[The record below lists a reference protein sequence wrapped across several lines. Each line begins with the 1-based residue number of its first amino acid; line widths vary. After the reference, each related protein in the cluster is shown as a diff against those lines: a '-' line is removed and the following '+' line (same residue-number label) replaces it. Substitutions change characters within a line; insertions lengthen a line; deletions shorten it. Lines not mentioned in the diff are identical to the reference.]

1 MTGRPGCWTNT
12 VKIVNPNFNPAAVK
26 PAGPDQVARNRVL
39 TDFVTDLLKLIRFIA
54 TQTEPRESQEFCNR
68 LSRFGAD
75 AASENDPAQLDN
87 LRRTCLRASEDFFEY
102 WRRHLHER
110 DQEFRD
116 LIEILMTAVQT
127 INRDNQN
134 FNATLAQSNARL
146 NSYCDLSDI
155 RDLKL
160 RLREEV
166 TSLQNTIQEKQSL
179 DQTQAAEFD
188 RRISALQAR
197 LQVVEQQAATDGL
210 TGIYNRATLDLKLR
224 DLVSRSQSFVLA
236 MFDIDNFK
244 QINDQYGHQVGDQ
257 VIIATARALKEA
269 TRSNDFVARYG
280 GEEFVVLH
288 LGSRAAL
295 SMPRF
300 NYLLENL
307 ARTPFSFPSLGLTKE
322 ITFTLSCGLTQFR
335 SDDSVETLISRADT
349 ALYQAKKQGKNR
361 LIVG

>member
-1 MTGRPGCWTNT
+1 MLDDI
-12 VKIVNPNFNPAAVK
+12 VKIVNPNFNPAAARPV
-26 PAGPDQVARNRVL
+26 APDLAARTQVL
-39 TDFVTDLLKLIRFIA
+39 TEFVTGLLKLLSFIA
-54 TQTEPRESQEFCNR
+54 TQTEPKESEEYTTLLGR
-68 LSRFGAD
+68 LIAGVPV
-75 AASENDPAQLDN
+75 ENDPVKLEQQ
-87 LRRTCLRASEDFFEY
+87 RTGCLRASEDYFDY

-127 INRDNQN
+127 VSRDNQN
-134 FNATLAQSNARL
+134 FAQTLAQSNARL
-146 NSYCDLSDI
+146 NSFCDLNDI
-155 RDLKL
+155 RDLKY

-166 TSLQNTIQEKQSL
+166 TLLQTTIQEKQNA
-179 DQTQAAEFD
+179 DARQTADFD

-210 TGIYNRATLDLKLR
+210 TGIYNRASLDQKLK
-224 DLVSRSQSFVLA
+224 DLLNRSQSFVLA

-244 QINDQYGHQVGDQ
+244 QINDQLGHQVGDQ
-257 VIIATARALKEA
+257 VIIATAKALRET
-269 TRSNDFVARYG
+269 TRSNDYVARYG
-280 GEEFVVLH
+280 GEEFVVIH

-300 NYLLENL
+300 NHLLETI
-307 ARTPFSFPSLGLTKE
+307 AQTRHTFPNLGLTRE
-322 ITFTLSCGLTQFR
+322 VTFTLSCGLTQHR
-335 SDDSVETLISRADT
+335 HGDTIESLIARADT